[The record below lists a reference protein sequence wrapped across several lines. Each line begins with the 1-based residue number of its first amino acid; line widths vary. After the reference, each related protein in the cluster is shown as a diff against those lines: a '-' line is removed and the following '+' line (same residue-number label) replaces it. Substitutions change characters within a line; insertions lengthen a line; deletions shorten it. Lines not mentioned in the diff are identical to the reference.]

1 MFKNSRRLLPLPGS
15 LFSFFS
21 QLRDRRNT
29 AANSTYFLFVFTCQQ
44 NGIDLAVWATSDPL
58 KQALKVSPVA
68 LGYLQ
73 THGKVLVA

>member
-21 QLRDRRNT
+21 QLRDRNT
-29 AANSTYFLFVFTCQQ
+29 AANSTYFVFFTCQQ
-44 NGIDLAVWATSDPL
+44 NGIDLAAWATSDPL